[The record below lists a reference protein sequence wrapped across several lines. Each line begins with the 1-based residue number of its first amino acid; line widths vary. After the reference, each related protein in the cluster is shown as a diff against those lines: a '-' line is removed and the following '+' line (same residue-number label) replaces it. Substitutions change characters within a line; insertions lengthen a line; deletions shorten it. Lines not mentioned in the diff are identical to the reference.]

1 MVKLAKNSN
10 RSEFTSK
17 FSLELGSEFKL
28 QFADRE
34 RSKAVSILINR
45 IFDFVILI
53 LFAPPDAVSILI
65 KYSFDVG

>member
-34 RSKAVSILINR
+34 RSNAVNLKKGFSNLR
-45 IFDFVILI
+45 ELTAC
-53 LFAPPDAVSILI
+53 FACSQDKL
-65 KYSFDVG
+65 KFEL

>member
-53 LFAPPDAVSILI
+53 LFAPTDAVSILI